1 MEGRRDPMVDEASV
15 TPKPWAAYAVC
26 AWALG
31 FAVVSFFWAAG
42 ATLGVHT
49 IAAQP
54 EKLASPRAL
63 WIIGLMKLLPGV
75 LALAL
80 VQPWGRGLS
89 HGLLR
94 VATRTGGGLLV
105 LYGGANFVDHGLMAA
120 GVKHT
125 PVLLGR
131 SAVWWHLVLWDPWW
145 VLGGLLMIATA
156 RSIQAGGVRP
166 GK

>member
-1 MEGRRDPMVDEASV
+1 MEGRRDPTIDTASV
-15 TPKPWAAYAVC
+15 RPTPWAAYAVC

-42 ATLGVHT
+42 GTLGVHT

-63 WIIGLMKLLPGV
+63 WIIGLMKLLPGL

-80 VQPWGRGLS
+80 VLPWGRVLP
-89 HGLLR
+89 HGVLR
-94 VATRTGGGLLV
+94 VVAMTVGGLLI
-105 LYGGANFVDHGLMAA
+105 LYGGANLVDHGLMAA
-120 GVKHT
+120 DVTHT
-125 PVLLGR
+125 PAVLGR
-131 SAVWWHLVLWDPWW
+131 TAVRWHLLLWDPWW

-156 RSIQAGGVRP
+156 RSVNARTER
-166 GK
+166 